1 MNFNMSKNKIS
12 CHNYFCHKIK
22 KVTKSVTF
30 IFIYV
35 LKKSD
40 IKKIAG
46 DKTTEK
52 AVGFWLLN
60 FFKSPKHRDTKSM
73 CL

>member
-1 MNFNMSKNKIS
+1 MPMNFNMSKNKIS
-12 CHNYFCHKIK
+12 CHNYFCHKRK

-40 IKKIAG
+40 IKKNAG

-52 AVGFWLLN
+52 AVGFWLLA
-60 FFKSPKHRDTKSM
+60 FG
-73 CL
+73 C

>member
-1 MNFNMSKNKIS
+1 MPMNFNMSKNKIS

-30 IFIYV
+30 TFIYIF
-35 LKKSD
+35 KKLTSQ
-40 IKKIAG
+40 KNAG

-52 AVGFWLLN
+52 AV
-60 FFKSPKHRDTKSM
+60 DY
-73 CL
+73 